1 MSDRAQRDRLEALQ
15 LERRALEEELNLTAS
30 REFTA
35 KQQTL
40 LERAHQLDADA
51 APLADQE
58 QAVIAELARLR
69 EENVRLR
76 AELRHGEE
84 QSLPGELVVLAP
96 VFVAGLVWAFNQGLP
111 PLALV
116 GAGAFTV
123 GLLLGTRLGST
134 DAAGSWAMGQIGPSL
149 GAAIAVIGALFV
161 GAAWATHGVSFDVPL
176 SFRNSE
182 LVEHLTWTHVVQLA
196 VLLTVLSSTKDSG
209 RLPLVL
215 SALAAVIIAASW
227 YQWVPP
233 THAKLDPWFWGD
245 QRAPV
250 QEEPWVLLGQND
262 DDGVAWRDPIAAR
275 LAIIPTAGLLSL
287 VALMA
292 FFGRRDGGRR
302 HWLAIPLL
310 VLTVGLVA
318 FFVLLFANPNTELPL
333 AIIEGFG
340 AQALI
345 GLGVLQWVWVN
356 APAASRWRRVVLLFP
371 IGLVA
376 LVVMDVLI
384 SG

>member
-15 LERRALEEELNLTAS
+15 LERRALEEELTLTAS
-30 REFTA
+30 REFTQ
-35 KQQTL
+35 KQQSL
-40 LERAHQLDADA
+40 LKRAHQLDADA

-58 QAVIAELARLR
+58 QVVNAELARLR

-84 QSLPGELVVLAP
+84 QSLSGELVVLAP
-96 VFVAGLVWAFNQGLP
+96 VFVAGLAWAFNQGMP

-116 GAGAFTV
+116 GAGAFIV

-134 DAAGSWAMGQIGPSL
+134 DSVGSWAMGQVVPSL

-161 GAAWATHGVSFDVPL
+161 GAAWGTHGVSFDVLL

-209 RLPLVL
+209 RLPL
-215 SALAAVIIAASW
+215 ALAAVGAVVIAASW

-233 THAKLDPWFWGD
+233 THAKLDTWFGD
-245 QRAPV
+245 QRVPV

-287 VALMA
+287 VALLA
-292 FFGRRDGGRR
+292 FFGRRDQGRR

-310 VLTVGLVA
+310 VLTVGLLA
-318 FFVLLFANPNTELPL
+318 FVVLLSANPNTELPL

-371 IGLVA
+371 MGLVA
-376 LVVMDVLI
+376 LVVMKVLI